1 MKRALLPL
9 LLAMASSA
17 ALAAGTPKI
26 QFDQTVYDVGKTSQ
40 VESVSGTFK
49 FKNAGDAVLK
59 LEQPKP
65 SCGCTV
71 ATLKSD
77 TVNPGEN
84 GEIGFTLNLGRYKA
98 HLEKHIT
105 VTSNDPQTP
114 HVELTVKADYTP
126 LYDVAP
132 ATSAFI
138 ES

>member
-1 MKRALLPL
+1 MKRPLLSL
-9 LLAMASSA
+9 LLAIFSTA
-17 ALAAGTPKI
+17 ALAEGTPKI

-49 FKNAGDAVLK
+49 FKNTGDAILK

-77 TVNPGEN
+77 TLKPGEN

-98 HLEKHIT
+98 HLEKHIS
-105 VTSNDPQTP
+105 VASNDPQTP
-114 HVELTVKADYTP
+114 RVELTIKADYTP
-126 LYDVAP
+126 LYD
-132 ATSAFI
+132 
-138 ES
+138 